1 MYLLCDANAFYC
13 ACEQLFRPDLKG
25 NPLIVLTNNDV
36 ACAALN
42 KEAKLLGIKRGQP
55 YFEIKDIIKKNI
67 TLPFSVP
74 IMLCMEISLTGS

>member
-1 MYLLCDANAFYC
+1 
-13 ACEQLFRPDLKG
+13 
-25 NPLIVLTNNDV
+25 PLIVLTNNDV